1 MRIEKIELTHHR
13 LPLDPAFP
21 ASWDPEPR
29 RSFTATIVRVWAEGV
44 CGVGSGDAMPGFSG
58 HEGLFVGQDPRD
70 MGRHARII
78 DNLSFHYGRCWPLD
92 LALWD
97 LLGKLLGQP
106 VWRLLGGRQPVLPLY
121 ASTGVRRGPEAT
133 AEVCTALKGRGFRA
147 IKVRFQDEDPRR
159 DLARVQAA
167 RDAVGPD
174 VGLMVD
180 ANQGWRMPWDD
191 RPSWTLKDALFVAD
205 ALEEVGAFWLEEP
218 LHRADVAGLAALRAR
233 TPLRV
238 AGGEL
243 ARETHDVDRYIDARA
258 LDVLQPDAVM
268 VGGISLLRDAARR
281 AQDAGILFTPHTW
294 GNGVGLMANAQL
306 MGGVG
311 GCPCLEFPLD
321 PPEWDLP
328 ARDFVLA
335 RPIVADGNGC
345 LALSETPGLGLDL
358 DEAALARTRI

>member
-21 ASWDPEPR
+21 ASWDPKPR
-29 RSFTATIVRVWAEGV
+29 RDFTASIVRVWAGGV
-44 CGVGSGDAMPGFSG
+44 CGIGSGDAMPGFSG
-58 HEGLFVGQDPRD
+58 HEHLFVGHDVRD
-70 MGRHARII
+70 IARHARII

-121 ASTGVRRGPEAT
+121 ASTGVRRDPEAT
-133 AEVCTALKGRGFRA
+133 AEACARLAGEGFGA
-147 IKVRFQDEDPRR
+147 IKIRFQDENVGR
-159 DLARVQAA
+159 DLGRVRAA

-174 VGLMVD
+174 VRLMVD

-191 RPSWTLKDALFVAD
+191 RPSWGLKDALYVAD

-218 LHRADVAGLAALRAR
+218 LHRADIMGLQALRAR

-243 ARETHDVDRYIDARA
+243 AREMHDVDRYIEARA

-268 VGGISLLRDAARR
+268 VGGISLLRDAALR
-281 AQDAGILFTPHTW
+281 AQTAGLLFTPHTW
-294 GNGVGLMANAQL
+294 GNGIGLMANAQL

-311 GCPCLEFPLD
+311 GCPWLEFPHD
-321 PPEWDLP
+321 PPEWVVA
-328 ARDFVLA
+328 ARDFMLA
-335 RPIVADGNGC
+335 RPIAADGKGC
-345 LALSETPGLGLDL
+345 LTLPETPGLGFEL
-358 DEAALARTRI
+358 DESVLTRTRV